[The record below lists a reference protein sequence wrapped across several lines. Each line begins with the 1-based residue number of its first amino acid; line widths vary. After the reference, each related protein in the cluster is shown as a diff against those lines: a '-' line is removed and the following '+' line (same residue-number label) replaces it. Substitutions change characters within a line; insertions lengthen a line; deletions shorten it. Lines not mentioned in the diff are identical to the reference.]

1 MKLSNETIVNSAY
14 ALSQLSLMELP
25 VKVSYAIA
33 KNINKIEKELK
44 VYNAERQKLIQKYAI
59 KDTDGKPKVDENGT
73 MNIQEELLEDWNKD
87 TKELSAI
94 ENEIDMHL
102 IKLDDLFKCSCNI
115 SASLLAAVEYM
126 IEE

>member
-1 MKLSNETIVNSAY
+1 MKLSNEIIVNSAN

-44 VYNAERQKLIQKYAI
+44 VYNAERQKLIQKYAV
-59 KDTDGKPKVDENGT
+59 KGTDGKPKVDENGT
-73 MNIQEELLEDWNKD
+73 MNIQEGFLENWNKD

-94 ENEIDMHL
+94 ENEIDIHL
-102 IKLDDLFKCSCNI
+102 IKLDDLFNCPCNI
-115 SASLLAAVEYM
+115 SASILAAVEYM

>member
-1 MKLSNETIVNSAY
+1 MKLSNEIIVNSAN
-14 ALSQLSLMELP
+14 ALSQLSVMELP

-59 KDTDGKPKVDENGT
+59 KDTDGKPKIDENGT
-73 MNIQEELLEDWNKD
+73 MNIKEESLEDWNND
-87 TKELSAI
+87 TKELSTI
-94 ENEIDMHL
+94 ENEIDIHL
-102 IKLDDLFKCSCNI
+102 IKLDDLFNCSCNI
-115 SASLLAAVEYM
+115 SASILAAVEYM

>member
-1 MKLSNETIVNSAY
+1 MKLSNEIIVNSAD
-14 ALSQLSLMELP
+14 ALSQLSVMELP

-44 VYNAERQKLIQKYAI
+44 VYNAERQKLIQKYAV
-59 KDTDGKPKVDENGT
+59 KDTDGKPKIDENGT

-87 TKELSAI
+87 TKELSTI
-94 ENEIDMHL
+94 ENEIDIHL
-102 IKLDDLFKCSCNI
+102 IKLDDLFNCSCNI
-115 SASLLAAVEYM
+115 SASILAAVEYM

>member
-1 MKLSNETIVNSAY
+1 MKLSNEIIVNSAN
-14 ALSQLSLMELP
+14 ALSQLSVMELP

-44 VYNAERQKLIQKYAI
+44 VYNAERQKLIQKYAV
-59 KDTDGKPKVDENGT
+59 KDTDGKPKIDENGT

-87 TKELSAI
+87 TKELSSI
-94 ENEIDMHL
+94 ENKIDIHL
-102 IKLDDLFKCSCNI
+102 IKLDDLFNCSCNI
-115 SASLLAAVEYM
+115 SASILAAVEYM

>member
-1 MKLSNETIVNSAY
+1 MKLSNETIVNSAD
-14 ALSQLSLMELP
+14 ALSKLSLMELP

-44 VYNAERQKLIQKYAI
+44 VYNAERQKLIQKYAV
-59 KDTDGKPKVDENGT
+59 KDTDGKPKIDENGT
-73 MNIQEELLEDWNKD
+73 MNIQEGLLEDWNKD

-94 ENEIDMHL
+94 ENEIDIHL
-102 IKLDDLFKCSCNI
+102 IKLDDLFNCSCNI
-115 SASLLAAVEYM
+115 SASILAAVEYM

>member
-1 MKLSNETIVNSAY
+1 MKLSNETIVNSAD
-14 ALSQLSLMELP
+14 ALSQLSVMELP

-59 KDTDGKPKVDENGT
+59 KDTDGKPKIDENGT

-87 TKELSAI
+87 TKELSSI
-94 ENEIDMHL
+94 ENKIDIHL
-102 IKLDDLFKCSCNI
+102 IKLDDLFNCSCNI
-115 SASLLAAVEYM
+115 SASILAAVEYM

>member
-1 MKLSNETIVNSAY
+1 MKLSNETIVNSAN
-14 ALSQLSLMELP
+14 ALSQLSVMELP

-44 VYNAERQKLIQKYAI
+44 VYNAERQKLIQKYAV
-59 KDTDGKPKVDENGT
+59 KDTDGKPKIDENGT
-73 MNIQEELLEDWNKD
+73 MNIQEGLLENWNED

-94 ENEIDMHL
+94 ENEIDIHL
-102 IKLDDLFKCSCNI
+102 IKLDDLFNCSCNI
-115 SASLLAAVEYM
+115 SASILAAVEYM

>member
-1 MKLSNETIVNSAY
+1 MKLSNETIVNSAN
-14 ALSQLSLMELP
+14 ALSQLSVMELP

-59 KDTDGKPKVDENGT
+59 KDTDGKPKIDGNGT
-73 MNIQEELLEDWNKD
+73 MNIQEDFLEDWNKD

-94 ENEIDMHL
+94 ENEIDIHL
-102 IKLDDLFKCSCNI
+102 IKLDDLFNCSCNI
-115 SASLLAAVEYM
+115 SASILAAVEYM

>member
-1 MKLSNETIVNSAY
+1 MKLSNETIVNSAD
-14 ALSQLSLMELP
+14 ALSQLSVMELP

-44 VYNAERQKLIQKYAI
+44 VYNAERQKLIQKYAV
-59 KDTDGKPKVDENGT
+59 KDTDGKPKIDENGT
-73 MNIQEELLEDWNKD
+73 MNIQEGFLEDWNKD

-94 ENEIDMHL
+94 ENEIDIHL
-102 IKLDDLFKCSCNI
+102 IKLDDLFNCSCNI
-115 SASLLAAVEYM
+115 SASILAAVEYM